1 MKPKRSEPK
10 MYDKYVQN
18 THICVC
24 VYVYIYIYW
33 YSVASTLELKVLGP
47 KPSTQL
53 PAPLTQVRAAG
64 RCGAEGDAATWP
76 KATIGA
82 SGLES
87 PQKRVYF
94 YQGTLRKNAST
105 YSSLCIR
112 HLQSRRF
119 LDFCF

>member
-18 THICVC
+18 THICT
-24 VYVYIYIYW
+24 YIYIYM
-33 YSVASTLELKVLGP
+33 YSVASTLQLKVLGP
-47 KPSTQL
+47 KPSTQH

-87 PQKRVYF
+87 PPKE
-94 YQGTLRKNAST
+94 GLLLPGNPEEK
-105 YSSLCIR
+105 C
-112 HLQSRRF
+112 
-119 LDFCF
+119 